1 MHRLLS
7 HCQGRRT
14 RGAEAHAFALHA
26 RAFTLLEVLIVII
39 IIGILAAIAVPQFSS
54 ATSDAKVSALKAGL
68 GGVRSSIAAFR
79 ANAVLAGAAPYP
91 TLAELTTRG
100 TVLQSDF
107 PENPFNGKNTVQS
120 VTLGQANARTVTGT
134 AGWNY
139 YYDNSSDPAIAIFY
153 ANSSTAAGTTASG
166 TSVTANNH

>member
-1 MHRLLS
+1 MDALLA
-7 HCQGRRT
+7 HCQGRRFPAT
-14 RGAEAHAFALHA
+14 SAQSSAL
-26 RAFTLLEVLIVII
+26 RAFTLLEVLIVVI

-79 ANAVLAGAAPYP
+79 ANAVLAGDVPYP

-107 PENPFNGKNTVQS
+107 PENPYNGSNTVQAVS
-120 VTLGQANARTVTGT
+120 LGQANARTVTGN

-139 YYDNSSDPAIAIFY
+139 FFDNASDPAVAIFY
-153 ANSSTAAGTTASG
+153 ANSSAAAGTTGSG